1 MQLPEIAAQHIAY
14 WTWGLTVGR
23 RKEKK
28 KLWLPASIEW
38 KAKFY
43 TRLLVHGCCHAAAV
57 ETDVKNPEE
66 TVSIGE
72 AYRQLWEV
80 VKLPAVRRFAVVLV
94 TFR

>member
-1 MQLPEIAAQHIAY
+1 M
-14 WTWGLTVGR
+14 R
-23 RKEKK
+23 
-28 KLWLPASIEW
+28 S
-38 KAKFY
+38 
-43 TRLLVHGCCHAAAV
+43 HGCYYAAAV

-66 TVSIGE
+66 TVSIAE